1 VGGAIKREVNQV
13 QVRRQARVAAL
24 QALFEIDVVHHTV
37 DVVLDRRMA
46 ELGLPTEGKKFAQHV
61 VHGVLANQEQLDEMI
76 VAYAPEWPIGQMA
89 IVDRN
94 ILRIALYEFVIDQG
108 TPPKVAI
115 NEAVE
120 LAKLFGS
127 DSSQRF
133 VNGVLGTFL
142 SKNVSVSQRSR
153 KKRAR

>member
-1 VGGAIKREVNQV
+1 V

-37 DVVLDRRMA
+37 DVVLDRRMD
-46 ELGLPTEGKKFAQHV
+46 ELGLPAEGCKFAKHIVQ
-61 VHGVLANQEQLDEMI
+61 GVLSNQEQLDEMI
-76 VAYAPEWPIGQMA
+76 VTYAPEWPIGQMA
-89 IVDRN
+89 VVDRN
-94 ILRIALYEFVIDQG
+94 ILRIALFEFVVDRG

-142 SKNVSVSQRSR
+142 SKNVAVSQRSR
-153 KKRAR
+153 NKRAH

>member
-1 VGGAIKREVNQV
+1 M

-37 DVVLDRRMA
+37 DAVLDRRLD
-46 ELGLPTEGKKFAQHV
+46 ELGLPTEGAKFAQHV
-61 VHGVLANQEQLDEMI
+61 VKGVLDNQEKLDEMI
-76 VAYAPEWPIGQMA
+76 VAYAPEWPIDQMA
-89 IVDRN
+89 VVDRN
-94 ILRIALYEFVIDQG
+94 ILRIALFEFVVDRG

-142 SKNVSVSQRSR
+142 SKNVAVSSPSR
-153 KKRAR
+153 KKHAH

>member
-1 VGGAIKREVNQV
+1 M

-24 QALFEIDVVHHTV
+24 QALFEIDVVHHEV
-37 DVVLDRRMA
+37 GAVLDRRLDD
-46 ELGLPTEGKKFAQHV
+46 LGLPSEGCTFAQHV
-61 VHGVLANQEQLDEMI
+61 VQGVMANLEQLDEMI
-76 VAYAPEWPIGQMA
+76 VAYAPEWPIDQMA

-94 ILRIALYEFVIDQG
+94 ILRIALFEFAIDRV

-115 NEAVE
+115 TEAVE

-142 SKNVSVSQRSR
+142 SKNVAVAQHSR
-153 KKRAR
+153 KKRR

>member
-1 VGGAIKREVNQV
+1 M

-24 QALFEIDVVHHTV
+24 QALFEIDVVHHTI
-37 DVVLDRRMA
+37 DVVLDRRMD
-46 ELGLPTEGKKFAQHV
+46 ELGLPTEGCTFAQHIV
-61 VHGVLANQEQLDEMI
+61 QGVLANQEQLDEMI
-76 VAYAPEWPIGQMA
+76 VVYAPDWPIDQMA

-94 ILRIALYEFVIDQG
+94 ILRIALFEFAVDRG
-108 TPPKVAI
+108 TPPKVTI

-142 SKNVSVSQRSR
+142 SKNVVVSQRSR
-153 KKRAR
+153 KKGSH

>member
-1 VGGAIKREVNQV
+1 V

-24 QALFEIDVVHHTV
+24 QALFEIDVVHHTA
-37 DVVLDRRMA
+37 DAVLDRRMH
-46 ELGLPTEGKKFAQHV
+46 ELGLPTEGCKFAQHV
-61 VHGVLANQEQLDEMI
+61 VQGVLDNREQLDEMI
-76 VAYAPEWPIGQMA
+76 VAYAPEWPIDQMA

-94 ILRIALYEFVIDQG
+94 ILRIALFEFVVDRG

-142 SKNVSVSQRSR
+142 SKNVAVSHRGR
-153 KKRAR
+153 KKR

>member
-1 VGGAIKREVNQV
+1 M

-24 QALFEIDVVHHTV
+24 QALFEIDVVHHTI
-37 DVVLDRRMA
+37 DIVLDRRMD
-46 ELGLPTEGKKFAQHV
+46 ELGLPTEGCVFAQHLV
-61 VHGVLANQEQLDEMI
+61 QGVLANQEQLDEMI
-76 VAYAPEWPIGQMA
+76 VAYAPDWPIDQMA

-94 ILRIALYEFVIDQG
+94 VLRIALFEFAVDRG

-142 SKNVSVSQRSR
+142 SKNVTVAQHSR
-153 KKRAR
+153 KKGSHRRDAGVSTP